1 MPQDSLANIVHQ
13 CFGGSKQINEN
24 FRVLVAGGGTGH
36 ALIYLAEQLQYFGAR
51 VTYIDLS
58 NASMRVAKRRAQN
71 RQLTNIDWYQGSLL
85 DLPQMNL
92 GQFDYINC
100 TGVLHHLPTGRWSTV
115 SSGGA
120 QTRWSDGTHGLRTLR
135 TKELLPRPRVDAATS

>member
-100 TGVLHHLPTGRWSTV
+100 TGVLHHLADPD
-115 SSGGA
+115 A
-120 QTRWSDGTHGLRTLR
+120 GLRSLR
-135 TKELLPRPRVDAATS
+135 AVLKPDGAMGLMVYGLYGRKSYYHVQELMRRP